1 MSLKLA
7 RKNKEV
13 DPQSWETFYKN
24 KIIYKIR
31 ANENKDL
38 RLTSDDEVAILRKEV
53 ARLTKM
59 IQELVLNY
67 LPSDEFSSYHN
78 QIEQIKEETKKEIE
92 E

>member
-59 IQELVLNY
+59 I
-67 LPSDEFSSYHN
+67 
-78 QIEQIKEETKKEIE
+78 
-92 E
+92 